1 MSNTKRKPVRNGRS
15 LILTHANVP
24 ERQLIDFGL
33 SEEAAKRAM
42 RVRNFLPYVE
52 DPTFKCIDAKDLWS
66 RIGKPHGRF
75 RAWADHY
82 IKPLLLRPSISAEI
96 SALLVKSKSG
106 SPTKKYILSRSQAAL
121 LALQADTPEGE
132 EVRLYFLDMESI
144 VFKLSEYN
152 LSRVHVPLKVDN
164 RMAHAAFK
172 RKPER
177 APDHERMMKSYV
189 CKVLTGLSAK
199 EVQLKYRMGIRDV
212 LRNHPDYLD
221 MYSEAYTMGVAMY
234 EAGKM
239 WEADIEPLLKQLY
252 GGKIDLE
259 KLLAPQQ

>member
-1 MSNTKRKPVRNGRS
+1 MSKSPARDGRS

-24 ERQLIDFGL
+24 KKQLIEFSL
-33 SEEAAKRAM
+33 SDEGAARAV
-42 RVRNFLPYVE
+42 RVRRIIPYKE
-52 DPTFKCIDAKDLWS
+52 DPTDPCIDAKGLWS
-66 RIGKPHGRF
+66 NIGKPYGRF

-82 IKPLLLRPSISAEI
+82 LKPLIGDDTVNAEI
-96 SALLVKSKSG
+96 CAFEDSSKSG
-106 SPTKKYILSRSQAAL
+106 KPSKHYKISRN
-121 LALQADTPEGE
+121 LAVHLAMLANTDEGRE
-132 EVRLYFLDMESI
+132 IRSYFIDMESI
-144 VFKLSEYN
+144 VFKLAEYN

-164 RMAHAAFK
+164 RMSHAAYK

-234 EAGKM
+234 EADKM
-239 WEADIEPLLKQLY
+239 WAADIEPLLKQVY

-259 KLLAPQQ
+259 KLLEPQQ